1 MCCLVSK
8 EAEILHWSME
18 ASEPR
23 LAWPLKGNV
32 GLRLAMAETRSVK
45 DGLASGDLRGTPTF
59 SPFLVCSGFRGFCLF
74 VLFFLFFA
82 LNGWW
87 NPAWSVLPLGSSAL
101 DQGGL
106 PGASVVQGITF

>member
-59 SPFLVCSGFRGFCLF
+59 SPYFSGLFGFSGFLF
-74 VLFFLFFA
+74 VCFILLVFC
-82 LNGWW
+82 
-87 NPAWSVLPLGSSAL
+87 
-101 DQGGL
+101 
-106 PGASVVQGITF
+106 T